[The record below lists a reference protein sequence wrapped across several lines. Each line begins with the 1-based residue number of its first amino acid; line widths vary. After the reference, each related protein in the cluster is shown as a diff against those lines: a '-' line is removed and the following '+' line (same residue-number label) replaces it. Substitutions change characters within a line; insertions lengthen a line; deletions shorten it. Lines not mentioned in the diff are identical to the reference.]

1 LVSSVIGPDGVLDH
15 INRFLVFIHENDF
28 NDELVN
34 ASKRSLINEIR
45 EYKDHS
51 LHEEANRIWNEIR
64 DNSDAVDFYRNE
76 KKINALENV
85 TKESVKK
92 WFNKLFFEEPRRIN
106 LKMYSYKH
114 WI

>member
-1 LVSSVIGPDGVLDH
+1 MGPDGVLDH
-15 INRFLVFIHENDF
+15 INRFLVFIRETDF

-45 EYKDHS
+45 DYKDHS

-64 DNSDAVDFYRNE
+64 DNSDAVDFNRDE

-85 TKESVKK
+85 TKESVK
-92 WFNKLFFEEPRRIN
+92 
-106 LKMYSYKH
+106 
-114 WI
+114 